1 MQHMKE
7 TRKRKCKQIMKMGGE
22 KKTFKRKKPTQTPH
36 IHTIDIYT
44 VHGMYRTGMLLVISI
59 Y

>member
-1 MQHMKE
+1 MQTNNE
-7 TRKRKCKQIMKMGGE
+7 NGAE

-44 VHGMYRTGMLLVISI
+44 VHGMYRTGMLLLISI